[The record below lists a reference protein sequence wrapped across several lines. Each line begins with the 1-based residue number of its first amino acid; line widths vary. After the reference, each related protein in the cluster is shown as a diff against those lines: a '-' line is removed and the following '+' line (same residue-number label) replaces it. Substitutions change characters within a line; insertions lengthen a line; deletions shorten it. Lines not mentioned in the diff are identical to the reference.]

1 MTTER
6 DMDHGAPRKGAIIKL
21 FGVVLIF
28 LGAMD
33 SMLSW
38 RGGFAVAGFY
48 IALIAAGFVVYA
60 LGAVRGADRRASSI
74 PISSTPKER

>member
-1 MTTER
+1 MQNEGLT
-6 DMDHGAPRKGAIIKL
+6 KGFIIKL

-38 RGGFAVAGFY
+38 RGGFAVGDFY
-48 IALIAAGFVVYA
+48 LALIAAGVLVYG
-60 LGAVRGADRRASSI
+60 LGAIRAQ
-74 PISSTPKER
+74 R

>member
-1 MTTER
+1 MV
-6 DMDHGAPRKGAIIKL
+6 GAKCSEEENGGVNMAQDVDRGPVRKGSIIKL

-38 RGGFAVAGFY
+38 RGGFAVAAFY
-48 IALIAAGFVVYA
+48 IALIAAGVLVYA
-60 LGAVRGADRRASSI
+60 LGAIRAQGR
-74 PISSTPKER
+74 T

>member
-1 MTTER
+1 MR
-6 DMDHGAPRKGAIIKL
+6 PDHDSPRKGSIIKL

-48 IALIAAGFVVYA
+48 IALIAAGVVVYA
-60 LGAVRGADRRASSI
+60 LGAVRGQRR
-74 PISSTPKER
+74 T

>member
-1 MTTER
+1 MTTQ
-6 DMDHGAPRKGAIIKL
+6 DIDQAPVRKGAIIKL

-38 RGGFAVAGFY
+38 RGGFAVGDFY
-48 IALIAAGFVVYA
+48 LALIAAGVLVYG
-60 LGAVRGADRRASSI
+60 LGAIRAQ
-74 PISSTPKER
+74 R

>member
-1 MTTER
+1 MTTQDIDQR
-6 DMDHGAPRKGAIIKL
+6 PVRKGAIIKL

-38 RGGFAVAGFY
+38 RSGFAVGDFY
-48 IALIAAGFVVYA
+48 LALIAAGVLVYA
-60 LGAVRGADRRASSI
+60 LGAIRAQ
-74 PISSTPKER
+74 R

>member
-1 MTTER
+1 MTTAQSTDR
-6 DMDHGAPRKGAIIKL
+6 PVIRKGSIIKL

-38 RGGFAVAGFY
+38 RGGFAVEDFY
-48 IALIAAGFVVYA
+48 IGLLAAGVVIYA
-60 LGAVRGADRRASSI
+60 LGAIRGQRR
-74 PISSTPKER
+74 T

>member
-1 MTTER
+1 MTMQ
-6 DMDHGAPRKGAIIKL
+6 DIDQAPVRKGAIIKL

-38 RGGFAVAGFY
+38 RGGFAVGDFY
-48 IALIAAGFVVYA
+48 LALIAAGVLVYG
-60 LGAVRGADRRASSI
+60 LGAIRAQ
-74 PISSTPKER
+74 R